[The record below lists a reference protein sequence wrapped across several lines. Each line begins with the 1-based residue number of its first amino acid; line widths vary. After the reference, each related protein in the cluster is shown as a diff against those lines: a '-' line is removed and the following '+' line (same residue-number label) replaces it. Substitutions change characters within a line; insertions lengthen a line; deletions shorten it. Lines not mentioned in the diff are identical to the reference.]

1 MTSPVVSFFSSCLYI
16 CNVSFCVLQGQVSNV
31 GGAVT
36 YSVPPPTPYGYPG
49 FGVGSEQWQK
59 VS

>member
-1 MTSPVVSFFSSCLYI
+1 MTSPVASFFSPKLYI
-16 CNVSFCVLQGQVSNV
+16 CNVSFCILQDQVNNV

-49 FGVGSEQWQK
+49 VGVGSEQRQN